1 MIAPLG
7 GIGVVAPVP
16 DNGLNCPGSA
26 HSRGALDRGDACNLP
41 HHRDLAAA
49 TSTLTRRAAI
59 ALAQLVRFASRRS
72 KHLRQRRI
80 CHV

>member
-26 HSRGALDRGDACNLP
+26 HSRGALDRGDARNLP

-49 TSTLTRRAAI
+49 TSTL
-59 ALAQLVRFASRRS
+59 
-72 KHLRQRRI
+72 
-80 CHV
+80 